1 MDVLN
6 PSYPGKMKFYK
17 NTKSNAINILRVL
30 KKSHDIGEGYLSVSE
45 IARRTGLHRWTVSRT
60 LDLWMGHFIEMIIP
74 EELEHVG
81 LRIKLV
87 RLLDPEITEKAML
100 RAMSVKI

>member
-1 MDVLN
+1 MDIKNSL
-6 PSYPGKMKFYK
+6 YPGKAKYYK
-17 NTKSNAINILRVL
+17 NTKSNAIKILRVL
-30 KKSHDIGEGYLSVSE
+30 KKSHDIGEGHISVSE

-60 LDLWMGHFIEMIIP
+60 LDLWMGHFIEMVIP

-87 RLLDPEITEKAML
+87 RLLDPEISEKAML